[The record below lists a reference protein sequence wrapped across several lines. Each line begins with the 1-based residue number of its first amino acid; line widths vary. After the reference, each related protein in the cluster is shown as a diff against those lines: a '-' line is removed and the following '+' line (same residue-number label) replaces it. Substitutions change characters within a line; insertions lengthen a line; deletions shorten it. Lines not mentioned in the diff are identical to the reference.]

1 MHWVLHCGGYKE
13 NWGLVWKHTVG
24 QGELNLA
31 KSHLR
36 HSLSKG
42 FGVKTTHGKLR
53 VWRALAGL
61 LQNTLN
67 LNSCLCIC
75 GRSRTGALEVTGKL
89 NYTMRPESKGLCITL
104 LTIIRLL
111 HDRLENT
118 KRDTVYETNLLS
130 SLPFWLQA
138 HCFHWV
144 SLSIMMSYLHFQFYL
159 QLPVYSYIVC
169 HPSGLTW
176 KPTYIAQRHSSLW
189 MCCIWLGKKQGP
201 WQGFYQELI
210 FQHRY
215 PLRSL
220 WRCPWWSGTEELPDR
235 VS

>member
-1 MHWVLHCGGYKE
+1 
-13 NWGLVWKHTVG
+13 
-24 QGELNLA
+24 
-31 KSHLR
+31 
-36 HSLSKG
+36 
-42 FGVKTTHGKLR
+42 
-53 VWRALAGL
+53 
-61 LQNTLN
+61 
-67 LNSCLCIC
+67 
-75 GRSRTGALEVTGKL
+75 
-89 NYTMRPESKGLCITL
+89 MRPESKGLCITL

-111 HDRLENT
+111 QDRLENT

-130 SLPFWLQA
+130 SLLFWLKA

-144 SLSIMMSYLHFQFYL
+144 SLSIMMSYLHFQFCL
-159 QLPVYSYIVC
+159 QLPVYSYIAC

-176 KPTYIAQRHSSLW
+176 KPTYIAQRHSRLW

-210 FQHRY
+210 FQNWY